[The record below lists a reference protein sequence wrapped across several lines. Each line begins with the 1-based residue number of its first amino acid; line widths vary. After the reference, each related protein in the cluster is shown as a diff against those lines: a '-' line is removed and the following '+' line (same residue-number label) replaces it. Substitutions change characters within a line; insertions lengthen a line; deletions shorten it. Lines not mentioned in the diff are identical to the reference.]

1 MGARGGEHARDL
13 ADQMAGHVDH
23 VAADVG
29 AAAAARDRLLQPPG
43 DRHRRV
49 EPVVVEE
56 MAAVVDDLAEL
67 AGRDQLP
74 GEGGP
79 GPFAVDEAH
88 LMRPP
93 ARGRRPVH
101 GLGRLEG
108 VGERLLAEHV
118 LAVGEGVLADL
129 GMGVVGRQHQHEIDV
144 GGAGHVP
151 PVPAELPP
159 APGCRGPLPELG
171 IEVGHAPEVDR
182 GQIRRQ
188 PVHGAERE
196 GIGARH
202 EAAAD
207 HADPDR
213 RHRRSPP
220 PRGGHP
226 GPSGPGFEG
235 RERFRP
241 WQDSGCEPASPRVAS
256 PDRRG
261 ESGHWGSA
269 SSRIGGGPWLQLPR
283 PKRSRRSGGG
293 SSRSP
298 GPRSRRRS
306 TSGVMR
312 PPGRC

>member
-1 MGARGGEHARDL
+1 MPLSNATSMSVISSTSTGALSPGRPGSGRRGEMGARSGEHARDL

-79 GPFAVDEAH
+79 GPFAIDEAH

-108 VGERLLAEHV
+108 VGERLFAEHV
-118 LAVGEGVLADL
+118 LALGEGVLADL

-159 APGCRGPLPELG
+159 APGLRGPLAEPG
-171 IEVGHAPEVDR
+171 IEVGHAPPLDR
-182 GQIRRQ
+182 GQVRRQ

-207 HADPDR
+207 HANPDR
-213 RHRRSPP
+213 RHPALLLPEAGILDPP
-220 PRGGHP
+220 VLVLK
-226 GPSGPGFEG
+226 
-235 RERFRP
+235 
-241 WQDSGCEPASPRVAS
+241 AA
-256 PDRRG
+256 
-261 ESGHWGSA
+261 SA
-269 SSRIGGGPWLQLPR
+269 SVRGKIRAARRPR
-283 PKRSRRSGGG
+283 PG
-293 SSRSP
+293 
-298 GPRSRRRS
+298 
-306 TSGVMR
+306 
-312 PPGRC
+312 